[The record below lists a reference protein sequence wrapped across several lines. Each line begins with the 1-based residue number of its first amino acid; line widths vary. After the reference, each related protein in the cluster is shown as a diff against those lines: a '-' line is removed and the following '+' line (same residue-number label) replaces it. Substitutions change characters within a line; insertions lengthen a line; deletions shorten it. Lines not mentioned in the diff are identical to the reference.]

1 MVVRSAAR
9 GPLSFDRLAEVVR
22 CSSDSV
28 QYKSVR
34 NDNVSSWAVI
44 PSRSYA
50 TP

>member
-1 MVVRSAAR
+1 MAARSAAR
-9 GPLSFDRLAEVVR
+9 GPRSFDGLAEVVR